1 MIFTDRIEKLL
12 AANHI
17 KEVIEE
23 FLKFLSEVPQS
34 DRDARNDANQL
45 RGQIII
51 LSGQFTDLN
60 SKINSGTI
68 DPSLAN
74 REKSSITNSFVQI
87 LNQLPS
93 GYPDLNNYVAE
104 RNEDDEWNEA
114 QRKNTI
120 EEYQD
125 YFNKYP
131 NGKYKAATISLIAEL
146 EEVKQKQDAEI
157 KRLAALEKERRVNDK
172 ANDAETQKTINT
184 ENRTR
189 QSYGSTTNVIAP
201 ARPKSRAGLYIV
213 VGALIGIIFIILLA
227 VGYSSSDQKPNPDPY
242 PINPIGN
249 NGETAKAELKKAY
262 ENANKTFNNAALSI
276 NPALLSKAYTGEAL
290 KNFNNAIESLIAK
303 NIYMQSDLE
312 IVGYKNIMV
321 NSDETKGQL
330 EAEEIWT
337 FSYFN
342 ISTKQCTGKRAG
354 WRTSETVYFIKTANG
369 WMVNSITSGNNPL
382 PEMETCD

>member
-60 SKINSGTI
+60 SKLNSGTI

-93 GYPDLNNYVAE
+93 GYPDLNNYVSE
-104 RNEDDEWNEA
+104 KNEDDEWKEA

-125 YFNKYP
+125 YFSKYP

-172 ANDAETQKTINT
+172 ANDAETQKTTNT

-227 VGYSSSDQKPNPDPY
+227 VGYSSSDPKPNSNPDS
-242 PINPIGN
+242 INPIGN
-249 NGETAKAELKKAY
+249 NDEAAKTELKKAY
-262 ENANKTFNNAALSI
+262 ENANKTFNI
-276 NPALLSKAYTGEAL
+276 HP
-290 KNFNNAIESLIAK
+290 
-303 NIYMQSDLE
+303 
-312 IVGYKNIMV
+312 
-321 NSDETKGQL
+321 
-330 EAEEIWT
+330 
-337 FSYFN
+337 
-342 ISTKQCTGKRAG
+342 
-354 WRTSETVYFIKTANG
+354 
-369 WMVNSITSGNNPL
+369 SG
-382 PEMETCD
+382 

>member
-34 DRDARNDANQL
+34 ERDARNDANQL

-60 SKINSGTI
+60 SKLNSGTI

-93 GYPDLNNYVAE
+93 GYPDLNNYVSE
-104 RNEDDEWNEA
+104 KNEDDEWKEA

-125 YFNKYP
+125 YFSKYP

-172 ANDAETQKTINT
+172 ANDAETQKTTNT
-184 ENRTR
+184 VNRTR
-189 QSYGSTTNVIAP
+189 QSYGSSTNVNAP
-201 ARPKSRAGLYIV
+201 AKPKSRTGLYIV
-213 VGALIGIIFIILLA
+213 LGALIGIIFIILLA
-227 VGYSSSDQKPNPDPY
+227 VGYSSSDPNAAT
-242 PINPIGN
+242 INPIEN
-249 NGETAKAELKKAY
+249 NDEAAKAELKLAF
-262 ENANKTFNNAALSI
+262 ETANETIINAFLYI
-276 NPALLSKAYTGEAL
+276 NPSLLNKSFTGEAFKTL
-290 KNFNNAIESLIAK
+290 NARIEILIA
-303 NIYMQSDLE
+303 NDSYIQAILQTR
-312 IVGYKNIMV
+312 VYKNIQLSNNETEGKV
-321 NSDETKGQL
+321 EVDETW
-330 EAEEIWT
+330 IYN
-337 FSYFN
+337 YFN
-342 ISTKQCTGKRAG
+342 NSTKLCTGKQ
-354 WRTSETVYFIKTANG
+354 TDVNSSETVYFKKTENG
-369 WMVNSITSGNNPL
+369 WMVTSFTTDNQSSPPL
-382 PEMETCD
+382 LPCN

>member
-17 KEVIEE
+17 TEVIEE

-74 REKSSITNSFVQI
+74 RERSSITNSFVQI

-146 EEVKQKQDAEI
+146 EEVKQKQDLEI
-157 KRLAALEKERRVNDK
+157 KRLAALEKERRENDK
-172 ANDAETQKTINT
+172 AVDAETQKTTNT

-189 QSYGSTTNVIAP
+189 QSYGTTTNVIAP
-201 ARPKSRAGLYIV
+201 AKPKSRVGLYIV

-227 VGYSSSDQKPNPDPY
+227 VGYSSSDPKPNPDPN

-249 NGETAKAELKKAY
+249 NDEAAKAELKLAF
-262 ENANKTFNNAALSI
+262 ETANETIINAFFYI
-276 NPALLSKAYTGEAL
+276 NPSLLNKSFTGEAFKTL
-290 KNFNNAIESLIAK
+290 NARIEILIANDSYIQAVLQK
-303 NIYMQSDLE
+303 R
-312 IVGYKNIMV
+312 VYKNIQLGNNETEGKV
-321 NSDETKGQL
+321 EVDET
-330 EAEEIWT
+330 WVYT
-337 FSYFN
+337 YFSN
-342 ISTKQCTGKRAG
+342 STKLCTGKQPDVKS
-354 WRTSETVYFIKTANG
+354 SETVYFKKNENG
-369 WMVNSITSGNNPL
+369 WMVTSFTTDNQPSPPL
-382 PEMETCD
+382 LPCD

>member
-60 SKINSGTI
+60 SKLNSGTI

-93 GYPDLNNYVAE
+93 GYPDLNNYVSE
-104 RNEDDEWNEA
+104 KNEDDEWKEA

-125 YFNKYP
+125 YFSKYP

-146 EEVKQKQDAEI
+146 EEVKQRQDAEI

-172 ANDAETQKTINT
+172 ANDAETQKTTNT
-184 ENRTR
+184 ESSTR

-201 ARPKSRAGLYIV
+201 AKPKSRAGLYIV

-227 VGYSSSDQKPNPDPY
+227 VGYSSPDPDPKPN
-242 PINPIGN
+242 PINPIEN
-249 NGETAKAELKKAY
+249 NDEAAKAELKLAF
-262 ENANKTFNNAALSI
+262 EMANETFINAMLYM
-276 NPALLSKAYTGEAL
+276 NPATLNKSFTGEAL
-290 KNFNNAIESLIAK
+290 KSLNTRVETLITNDTYVQCTLQNRA
-303 NIYMQSDLE
+303 
-312 IVGYKNIMV
+312 YKNIQINTNQIEGKV
-321 NSDETKGQL
+321 DVDETW
-330 EAEEIWT
+330 IYT
-337 FSYFN
+337 YFSN
-342 ISTKQCTGKRAG
+342 STKLCTGKQ
-354 WRTSETVYFIKTANG
+354 TDLKSSETVYFKKTENG
-369 WMVNSITSGNNPL
+369 WMVTSFTTDNQPSPPL
-382 PEMETCD
+382 LPCD